1 MTYRLMTKIICL
13 YLQPDLTKITPINIT
28 AEIGVLETGWYLAQV
43 YVLQILIQELRIALH
58 GLVEKWIK
66 TRKKKLDVNI

>member
-1 MTYRLMTKIICL
+1 MTYRLMTKIIFL

-28 AEIGVLETGWYLAQV
+28 AEIGVLKTGWYLAQV